1 MVPDWY
7 SSVFHWYRR
16 GEVGHNLPEAA
27 TGGGARVPSDKTT
40 RCCMNGRTSSLPILV
55 AAVPASL
62 GIRVVQDSGDAF
74 SIGVH
79 ESGNEA
85 KEVPSP

>member
-1 MVPDWY
+1 MLYERSYFV
-7 SSVFHWYRR
+7 
-16 GEVGHNLPEAA
+16 A
-27 TGGGARVPSDKTT
+27 TYIGGGCTCIAGNSFLDPD
-40 RCCMNGRTSSLPILV
+40 
-55 AAVPASL
+55 
-62 GIRVVQDSGDAF
+62 IRVVQDSGDAF

>member
-1 MVPDWY
+1 MLYERSYFV
-7 SSVFHWYRR
+7 
-16 GEVGHNLPEAA
+16 A
-27 TGGGARVPSDKTT
+27 TYIGGGCTCIAGNSFLDPDI
-40 RCCMNGRTSSLPILV
+40 C
-55 AAVPASL
+55 
-62 GIRVVQDSGDAF
+62 VVQDSGDAF